1 MFSPGCFPHYDS
13 RREEATCDCGAVS
26 PHVGWEMVNGPG
38 EGPSPGQGDPQL
50 LWSCP
55 HMPGS
60 AWALRKGSRGQEPTF
75 WQPWVELVILIKS
88 LDPKGLMM
96 EFLIKSISSRL
107 GDRGLHMITM
117 KLIIMF
123 RN

>member
-1 MFSPGCFPHYDS
+1 MELPTH
-13 RREEATCDCGAVS
+13 
-26 PHVGWEMVNGPG
+26 
-38 EGPSPGQGDPQL
+38 
-50 LWSCP
+50 
-55 HMPGS
+55 PGS